1 MTENEIIDLNDAYTF
16 FGEIEDIKKE
26 REEST
31 IGIQATDPNIDYAK
45 QLQEKYKGF
54 VHDGKIDD
62 SFVEDEDKIKLIE
75 AVKYIVETEYK
86 VYPSPMNQILIEKMY
101 YNCIKNMNK
110 EDYLKEKEDLK
121 SKSILEIELSKLDK
135 FSGL

>member
-16 FGEIEDIKKE
+16 FGEIEDIK
-26 REEST
+26 RQRQEST
-31 IGIQATDPNIDYAK
+31 VGIPPTDPNIDYAK
-45 QLQEKYKGF
+45 QLLEKYEGF

-75 AVKYIVETEYK
+75 AVKSIIERDYK
-86 VYPSPMNQILIEKMY
+86 VYPSPMNEILIEKMY
-101 YNCIKNMNK
+101 YDCIKNMNK
-110 EDYLKEKEDLK
+110 DDYLKEKEDLK

>member
-1 MTENEIIDLNDAYTF
+1 MTENEIIDLNDCFSF
-16 FGEIEDIKKE
+16 FTEMEDIKRE
-26 REEST
+26 REQST
-31 IGIQATDPNIDYAK
+31 ISIPPTDPNIDYAK
-45 QLQEKYKGF
+45 QLLEKYEGF
-54 VHDGKIDD
+54 VHDAKIDD

-110 EDYLKEKEDLK
+110 DDYLKEKEDLK

>member
-1 MTENEIIDLNDAYTF
+1 MTENEIIDLNDAFSF
-16 FGEIEDIKKE
+16 FGEIEDIKRE
-26 REEST
+26 RQEST
-31 IGIQATDPNIDYAK
+31 IGIQPTDPNIDYAK
-45 QLQEKYKGF
+45 QLLEKYEGF
-54 VHDGKIDD
+54 VDDGKIDD
-62 SFVEDEDKIKLIE
+62 SFVDDEDKIKLIE

-110 EDYLKEKEDLK
+110 DDYLKEKEDLK

>member
-1 MTENEIIDLNDAYTF
+1 MTENEIIDLNDAFTF

-26 REEST
+26 RQEST
-31 IGIQATDPNIDYAK
+31 ISIQATDPNIDYAK
-45 QLQEKYKGF
+45 QLQEKYEGF
-54 VHDGKIDD
+54 VHDAKIDD

-75 AVKYIVETEYK
+75 AVKYIIERDYK
-86 VYPSPMNQILIEKMY
+86 VYPSPMNEILIEKMY
-101 YNCIKNMNK
+101 YDCIKNMNK
-110 EDYLKEKEDLK
+110 DDYLKEKEDLK